1 MVSILI
7 PLRHDARYLARGLA
21 ACFATGEVEVLVLP
35 DEEIAGL
42 DPRARQEPTGRAGP
56 AAKRNRGARLARGAI
71 LAFLDDDTRPLPG
84 WLDAALP
91 HFEDPAV
98 AAVGGPAVTPKE
110 DPFWA
115 RVSGAA
121 YESWMLS
128 GRERRR
134 YAPTAPAEVDDWPSC
149 NLLVR
154 RSAFEAVGGFGTN
167 FWPGEDTEFCLAL
180 VKKGWKIR
188 YEPRAVVEHHRRP
201 SLRKH
206 FAQIA
211 GYGRHRGYFAKRF
224 PETSLRAQYFAPS
237 ALLIGFLALLAAAF
251 LGVPRAAEALALL
264 AAGYLLLAASS
275 VARAGPRL
283 LLPSVGVILGSH
295 LAYGWAFLRGLAAR
309 RLPEERRDG
318 ENLKDNK
325 PDHAPPSP

>member
-7 PLRHDARYLARGLA
+7 PLRHDAGYLSRGLA
-21 ACFATGEVEVLVLP
+21 ACFAAGEVEVLVLP
-35 DEEIAGL
+35 DAEIAGL
-42 DPRARQEPTGRAGP
+42 DPRARQVPTGSVGP
-56 AAKRNRGARLARGAI
+56 AAKRNRGAQLARGTI

-84 WLDAALP
+84 WLEAALP

-98 AAVGGPAVTPKE
+98 AAVGGPAITPKE

-115 RVSGAA
+115 RVSGAV
-121 YESWMLS
+121 YESWMVA
-128 GRERRR
+128 GRECRR
-134 YAPTAPAEVDDWPSC
+134 YRPGRPSDVDDWPSC

-154 RSAFEAVGGFGTN
+154 RSAFDAVGGFGTN

-180 VKKGWKIR
+180 VKRGWKIR
-188 YEPRAVVEHHRRP
+188 YEPRAVIEHHRRP

-211 GYGRHRGYFAKRF
+211 NYGRHRGYFAKRF

-237 ALLIGFLALLAAAF
+237 ALLVGILLLLAAIL
-251 LGVPRAAEALALL
+251 LGIPWAAAASALL
-264 AAGYLLLAASS
+264 AAGYLILAAIS

-283 LLPSVGVILGSH
+283 LLPAVGVILGSH
-295 LAYGWAFLRGLAAR
+295 LAYGWAFLHGLATR
-309 RLPEERRDG
+309 QLPEETRDG
-318 ENLKDNK
+318 GASNNLS
-325 PDHAPPSP
+325 HAPPAP